1 MRTFHVTIIKLS
13 FIRLVRCFL
22 SKSLICTIF
31 NPSTIKWISAQ
42 GYMVL
47 IILINLLTSLSG
59 LIPIVIKDFSVK
71 VVLTFRFEKSPSLF
85 LFNIPDVT
93 VTTVITLA
101 IQY

>member
-1 MRTFHVTIIKLS
+1 
-13 FIRLVRCFL
+13 
-22 SKSLICTIF
+22 
-31 NPSTIKWISAQ
+31 
-42 GYMVL
+42 MVL

-101 IQY
+101 TRY